1 MFKSNFAPRKYYFSV
16 LISSSN
22 NTSPDHDSD
31 ESIIP
36 EVFIL
41 HRFVVDKGQELL
53 RIDKFLMDRI
63 ENVTRVKIQEG
74 IDSLKVLVND
84 KPTKSSYK
92 VKPGDVILVIAFEAP
107 RDLEVIAEDIPLD
120 IVYEDDYLAIIN
132 KKPGMVAHP
141 GYGNYSGTLVNA
153 LAWHF
158 KKDAAEGD
166 IRPWLVHRI
175 DKDTSGLLIV
185 AKTEMAMNKLA
196 VQFKE
201 HTIDRVYQA
210 IVWGTFK
217 EQEGTITG
225 NIARSERDRKIF
237 RVYDDP
243 EIGKHAVTHYKV
255 LQNLT
260 YVSLI
265 ECKLETGRTHQIRVH
280 LKHIGHTLFNDTH
293 YGGNKILKGVVFSKY
308 KQFVENC
315 FQIMPRQALHAKT
328 LGFLHPATG
337 EYMFFESE
345 LPKDFK
351 TVLEKWEKVN
361 ETYDLGEDFRI

>member
-1 MFKSNFAPRKYYFSV
+1 MSDQEDND
-16 LISSSN
+16 L
-22 NTSPDHDSD
+22 D
-31 ESIIP
+31 ESLIP
-36 EVFIL
+36 EVFEL
-41 HRFVVDKGQELL
+41 HRFIVDKGQEPL
-53 RIDKFLMDRI
+53 RIDKFLMDRV
-63 ENVTRVKIQEG
+63 ENVTRVKVQEA
-74 IDSLKVLVND
+74 IDSIKVLVND

-92 VKPGDVILVIAFEAP
+92 VKPGDLIVVIAYEAP
-107 RDLEVIAEDIPLD
+107 RDVEIIPENIPLD
-120 IVYEDDYLAIIN
+120 IVYEDEHLAIIN

-158 KKDAAEGD
+158 QKGSPEGN

-196 VQFKE
+196 YQFKH
-201 HTIDRVYQA
+201 HTIDRLYNA

-217 EQEGTITG
+217 ENEGTITG

-237 RVYDDP
+237 RVYDNP
-243 EIGKHAVTHYKV
+243 EVGKHAITHYRV

-260 YVSLI
+260 YVSLV

-280 LKHIGHTLFNDTH
+280 LKHIGHTLFNDAH

-315 FQIMPRQALHAKT
+315 FRLMPRQALHAKT
-328 LGFLHPATG
+328 LGFDHPETG
-337 EYMFFESE
+337 ERMYFDSP
-345 LPKDFK
+345 LPRDFSA
-351 TVLEKWEKVN
+351 VLDKWQKVN
-361 ETYDLGEDFRI
+361 ETYDLSVESAYDIEDLGSLK